1 MAGQLALAFLAQSI
15 LGLFCLLFLLR
26 FFLQACQAT
35 FRHSFSHTVMRM
47 TDFAVLPLRRV
58 IPALYR
64 WDSASLI
71 LALVTEYLL
80 QVLLR
85 LIGDFPLFVA
95 GSQVWW
101 ILLGISV
108 VSLIKLSIDI
118 FLYAVIIQ
126 AVLSWFNPIAANNP
140 VLSALTQPIQRPL
153 YKILP
158 ANNGVD
164 FTPIVVVVVAQL
176 LKILLITPL
185 MNALKVAL

>member
-1 MAGQLALAFLAQSI
+1 MVMQLAISFLVQSI

-35 FRHSFSHTVMRM
+35 FRHSFSHAVMRM

-58 IPALYR
+58 IPAFYR
-64 WDSASLI
+64 WDSASLV
-71 LALVTEYLL
+71 LALVSEFLL

-85 LIGDFPLFVA
+85 LIADFPLFVA
-95 GSQVWW
+95 GSQIWW
-101 ILLGISV
+101 MLLGLSIV
-108 VSLIKLSIDI
+108 ALVKLSIDI

-126 AVLSWFNPIAANNP
+126 AVLSWFNPIAAQNP

-153 YKILP
+153 YRLFP
-158 ANNGVD
+158 PNNGVD
-164 FTPIVVVVVAQL
+164 FTPLIVVVVAQL

-185 MNALKVAL
+185 MNALLVGL